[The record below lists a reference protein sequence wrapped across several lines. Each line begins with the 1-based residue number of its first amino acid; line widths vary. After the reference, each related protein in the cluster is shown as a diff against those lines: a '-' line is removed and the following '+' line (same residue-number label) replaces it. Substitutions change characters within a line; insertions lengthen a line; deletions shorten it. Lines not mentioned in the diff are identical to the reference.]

1 LSTLPLFSY
10 QGAIDHTKGG
20 FKMAEKKLLEVDQ
33 YAELYHMH
41 PTTVARLCREGKLPS
56 QKVGSRWRIAVD
68 AELVDNPEGETQAQA
83 ERRALLDM
91 LDSIGEVIQQTRA
104 KLAANN

>member
-1 LSTLPLFSY
+1 
-10 QGAIDHTKGG
+10 
-20 FKMAEKKLLEVDQ
+20 MAEKKLLEVDQ
-33 YAELYHMH
+33 YAALYHMH
-41 PTTVARLCREGKLPS
+41 PTTVARLCREGKLPC

-91 LDSIGEVIQQTRA
+91 LDGIAEVIKTARNEI
-104 KLAANN
+104 AAAS